1 MHQFAPVLDASWRTL
16 FTKGKAVKTFEDMKD
31 LKVRVTTNRV
41 HEAAYKAL
49 GTIPS
54 VIAWNECYTAFQQ
67 GVIDGLDVGVPI
79 AATMGFYEVSDYCTR
94 VNPFPILCWPMI
106 NMDVWNSLTEEE
118 QGWIT
123 EAGYDAAMA
132 QRTHQREME
141 VSFTEMEEEAG
152 IEFFEPDLTPFKEA
166 TASVRDQFKPE
177 IGEDFYTRCVN
188 LVEEYRA
195 GK

>member
-1 MHQFAPVLDASWRTL
+1 
-16 FTKGKAVKTFEDMKD
+16 
-31 LKVRVTTNRV
+31 
-41 HEAAYKAL
+41 
-49 GTIPS
+49 
-54 VIAWNECYTAFQQ
+54 
-67 GVIDGLDVGVPI
+67 
-79 AATMGFYEVSDYCTR
+79 
-94 VNPFPILCWPMI
+94 
-106 NMDVWNSLTEEE
+106 
-118 QGWIT
+118 
-123 EAGYDAAMA
+123 MA

-177 IGEDFYTRCVN
+177 IGEDFYTMCVN

>member
-1 MHQFAPVLDASWRTL
+1 
-16 FTKGKAVKTFEDMKD
+16 
-31 LKVRVTTNRV
+31 
-41 HEAAYKAL
+41 
-49 GTIPS
+49 
-54 VIAWNECYTAFQQ
+54 
-67 GVIDGLDVGVPI
+67 
-79 AATMGFYEVSDYCTR
+79 
-94 VNPFPILCWPMI
+94 MI

-177 IGEDFYTRCVN
+177 IGEDFYTMCVN